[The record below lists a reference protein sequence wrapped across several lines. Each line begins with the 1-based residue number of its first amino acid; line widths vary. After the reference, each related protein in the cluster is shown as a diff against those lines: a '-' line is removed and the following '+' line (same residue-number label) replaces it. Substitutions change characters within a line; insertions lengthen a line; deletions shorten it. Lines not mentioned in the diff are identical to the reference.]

1 MDNSRP
7 TWAEIDLA
15 AIEHN
20 LASIRRAA
28 GPARIMA
35 VVKANAY
42 GHGVEEISHVC
53 QKWGVDY
60 FGVASLEEAME
71 LRQAGITAPILTLG
85 YLPEASADAAVAADV
100 TPCIFTF
107 DAAEAFS
114 KAAQAA
120 GKKAKVHVKLDTG
133 MGRLGFKLQEESLE
147 LVEKIAGLP
156 GIELEGIL
164 THFAEADGYSETF
177 TRKQLDLFSDFIRE
191 LESRGHH
198 IPLKHCANS
207 AAIFRY
213 PEAIF
218 DMVRA
223 GIVLYGLAPSAAM
236 KAELDI
242 IPAMTLKSQV
252 SYVKKLPAGYPVSYG
267 RRYYCREETMVATV
281 PIGYADGY
289 NRLLSNRSWGM
300 IKGHSV
306 PLIGTVCMDQCMF
319 NVSGVEG
326 VKTGDEIILFGKPED
341 GVTAD
346 DLATLIGTINY
357 EIVCSLGVRVPR
369 YYRRSQV

>member
-1 MDNSRP
+1 
-7 TWAEIDLA
+7 
-15 AIEHN
+15 
-20 LASIRRAA
+20 
-28 GPARIMA
+28 MA

-42 GHGVEEISHVC
+42 GHGVEEVSRVC
-53 QKWGVDY
+53 QEWGVDY

-71 LRQAGITAPILTLG
+71 LRQAGITVPVLTLG
-85 YLPEASADAAVAADV
+85 YLPESAAAIAVAADI
-100 TPCIFTF
+100 TPCIFNME
-107 DAAEAFS
+107 AAEAFS
-114 KAAQAA
+114 NAAQTA
-120 GKKAKVHVKLDTG
+120 GKRARVHVKIDTG
-133 MGRLGFKLQEESLE
+133 MGRLGFNVQEDSLE
-147 LVEKIAGLP
+147 LVEKIAELP

-164 THFAEADGYSETF
+164 THFSEADGNSETF
-177 TRKQLDLFSDFIRE
+177 TRRQLDLFSGFIRE

-198 IPLKHCANS
+198 IPIKHCANS

-223 GIVLYGLAPSAAM
+223 GIVLYGLSPSPAM
-236 KAELDI
+236 KAKLDI

-267 RRYYCREETMVATV
+267 RRYYCRAETTVATV

-289 NRLLSNRSWGM
+289 NRQLSNRSWGM

-319 NVSGVEG
+319 DVSGVEG

-341 GVTAD
+341 GITAD
-346 DLATLIGTINY
+346 DLATMIGTINY

-369 YYRRSQV
+369 FYGTSQV

>member
-7 TWAEIDLA
+7 TWAEIDLT

-20 LASIRRAA
+20 LDSIRQAA
-28 GPARIMA
+28 GSARIMA

-42 GHGVEEISHVC
+42 GHGVDQVSHTC
-53 QKWGVDY
+53 QEWGVDY
-60 FGVASLEEAME
+60 FGVASLEEALE
-71 LRQAGITAPILTLG
+71 LRQAGITGPVLTLG
-85 YLPEASADAAVAADV
+85 YLPESSARTAVAADIC
-100 TPCIFTF
+100 PCIFTL
-107 DAAEAFS
+107 DAALAFS
-114 KAAQAA
+114 QAAQAA
-120 GKKAKVHVKLDTG
+120 GKKARIHVKIDTG
-133 MGRLGFKLQEESLE
+133 MGRLGFKIQEESLE

-164 THFAEADGYSETF
+164 THFAEADTNSEGF
-177 TRKQLDLFSDFIRE
+177 TLQQLNLFTGFVKE

-207 AAIFRY
+207 AAIFKY

-223 GIVLYGLAPSAAM
+223 GIVLYGLSPSPDM
-236 KAELDI
+236 KKDLDI
-242 IPAMTLKSQV
+242 VPAMTLKSQV
-252 SYVKKLPAGYPVSYG
+252 SYVKQLPAGYPVSYG
-267 RRYYCREETMVATV
+267 RKYYCREETTVATV

-289 NRLLSNRSWGM
+289 NRLLSNRSWGV
-300 IKGHSV
+300 IKGQPV

-319 NVSGVEG
+319 DVSRVEG

-341 GVTAD
+341 GITAD
-346 DLATLIGTINY
+346 DLAVLIGTINY

-369 YYRRSQV
+369 FYKANRV

>member
-7 TWAEIDLA
+7 TWAEIDLT

-20 LASIRRAA
+20 LEGIRRVA
-28 GPARIMA
+28 GKSKIMA

-42 GHGVEEISHVC
+42 GHGVVEVSNTC
-53 QKWGVDY
+53 QDLGVDY
-60 FGVASLEEAME
+60 FGVATLEEALE
-71 LRQAGITAPILTLG
+71 LRQAGITTPVLALG
-85 YLPEASADAAVAADV
+85 YLPQSSARTAVEAGIS
-100 TPCIFTF
+100 PCIFTF
-107 DAAEAFS
+107 DTALAFS
-114 KAAQAA
+114 EAALAA
-120 GKKAKVHVKLDTG
+120 GQPARIHVKVDTG
-133 MGRLGFKLQEESLE
+133 MGRLGFKVEEESLE
-147 LVEKIAGLP
+147 LVEKIALLP
-156 GIELEGIL
+156 GIQLEGIL
-164 THFAEADGYSETF
+164 THFAEADGRDDAF
-177 TRKQLDLFSDFIRE
+177 TRQQIKLFSRFVDE
-191 LESRGHH
+191 LENRGVH

-223 GIVLYGLAPSAAM
+223 GIVLYGLSPSPAM
-236 KAELDI
+236 KDDALDI

-252 SYVKKLPAGYPVSYG
+252 SYVKCLPAGHPVSYG
-267 RRYYCREETMVATV
+267 RRYYCREETRVATV

-289 NRLLSNRSWGM
+289 SRLLSNRSWGF
-300 IKGHSV
+300 IKGRQV

-319 NVSGVEG
+319 DVTGVED

-341 GVTAD
+341 GITAD
-346 DLATLIGTINY
+346 DLAALIGTINY

-369 YYRRSQV
+369 FYKGRA

>member
-7 TWAEIDLA
+7 TWAEIDLT

-20 LASIRRAA
+20 LDSIRRVA
-28 GPARIMA
+28 GPARVMA

-42 GHGVEEISHVC
+42 GHGVEEVSRVC
-53 QKWGVDY
+53 QEWGVDY
-60 FGVASLEEAME
+60 FGVASLEEALE

-85 YLPEASADAAVAADV
+85 YLPEASAGTAVAANV
-100 TPCIFTF
+100 TPCIFTM
-107 DAAEAFS
+107 DAALAFS
-114 KAAQAA
+114 QAAEAA
-120 GKKAKVHVKLDTG
+120 GKKARVHVKIDTG
-133 MGRLGFKLQEESLE
+133 MGRLGFKVHEESLE
-147 LVEKIAGLP
+147 LVEEIARLP
-156 GIELEGIL
+156 GLELEGIL
-164 THFAEADGYSETF
+164 THFAEADSENDSF
-177 TRKQLDLFSDFIRE
+177 TRTQLDLFSGFIRE

-198 IPLKHCANS
+198 ILIKHCANS

-213 PEAIF
+213 PEAVF

-223 GIVLYGLAPSAAM
+223 GIVLYGLSPSPAM
-236 KAELDI
+236 KKDLDI

-267 RRYYCREETMVATV
+267 RRYYCRAETMVATV

-289 NRLLSNRSWGM
+289 NRLLSNRSWGV
-300 IKGHSV
+300 IRGHSV

-319 NVSGVEG
+319 DVTGIEG
-326 VKTGDEIILFGKPED
+326 VKTGDEIILFGKPQD
-341 GVTAD
+341 GITAD
-346 DLATLIGTINY
+346 DLAALIGTINY

-369 YYRRSQV
+369 FYTRSQV

>member
-7 TWAEIDLA
+7 TWAEIDVT

-20 LASIRRAA
+20 LDSIRRAA
-28 GPARIMA
+28 GSARIMA

-42 GHGVEEISHVC
+42 GHGVEQVSHTC
-53 QKWGVDY
+53 QEWGVDY
-60 FGVASLEEAME
+60 FGVASLEEALE
-71 LRQAGITAPILTLG
+71 LRQAGITAPVLALG
-85 YLPEASADAAVAADV
+85 YLPETSAGIAVAANV
-100 TPCIFTF
+100 TPCIFTA
-107 DAAEAFS
+107 DAALAFS

-120 GKKAKVHVKLDTG
+120 GKKARVHIKIDTG
-133 MGRLGFKLQEESLE
+133 MGRLGFKIHEESLE
-147 LVEKIAGLP
+147 MVETIARLP
-156 GIELEGIL
+156 GVEVEGIL
-164 THFAEADGYSETF
+164 THFADADGPSEHF
-177 TRKQLDLFSDFIRE
+177 TLQQLGLFSDFVHE
-191 LESRGHH
+191 LENRGIH
-198 IPLKHCANS
+198 IPVKHCANS

-223 GIVLYGLAPSAAM
+223 GIVLYGLAPSRSM

-252 SYVKKLPAGYPVSYG
+252 SYVKELPAGYPVSYG
-267 RRYYCREETMVATV
+267 RKYYCREATKVATV

-289 NRLLSNRSWGM
+289 NRLLSNRSWGV
-300 IKGHSV
+300 IKGKSV

-319 NVSGVEG
+319 DVTKVGG
-326 VKTGDEIILFGKPED
+326 VKTGDEIILFGRPED
-341 GVTAD
+341 GITAD
-346 DLATLIGTINY
+346 DLAEMIGTINY

-369 YYRRSQV
+369 FYKG